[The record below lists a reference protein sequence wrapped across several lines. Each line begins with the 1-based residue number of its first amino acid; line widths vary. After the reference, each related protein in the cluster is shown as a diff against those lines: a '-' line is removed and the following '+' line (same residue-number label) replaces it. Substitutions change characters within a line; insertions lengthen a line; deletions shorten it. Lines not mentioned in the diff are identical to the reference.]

1 MQTHADEMP
10 LRQRIKLVLVLGSMV
25 GLVPLTIDAYLPAFP
40 VIAERFDA
48 AEPVVQLTLTGSLA
62 GIAVGQ
68 LLVGTLSDTF
78 GRRRPLI
85 VAMAVYVVV
94 SILCALA
101 PTVEVLG
108 ALRVLQGVTAAAGAV
123 IAMAMVRDMFSGVT
137 GVRMFSR
144 LMLVMGAAPVLAP
157 SLGAQLLRFTDWRG
171 IFWGLAAAGAALFLV
186 GCFGLRETLPPE
198 RRAPSDLGNTLRTY
212 GGLIRER
219 KFVGLFLTGGLMMA
233 SLFSYVSGSSFVL
246 QGVYGLSEQQ
256 FALLFAGNAAGLII
270 ATQINARVAVKY
282 GPRQVVQKAV
292 PVAAATAAVLLVMAT
307 TGWLGLAGIVVPL
320 FVILSMVGFT
330 LPNVQ
335 ALALADHGRT
345 AGVAAGLIGSS
356 NMALGAFTAPLVGA
370 FGTASAVPMAVVMLV
385 ATVGS
390 VTALLV
396 LVRPA
401 YRRAG
406 EPADEPVAVPV
417 AAQPSAVD
425 G

>member
-1 MQTHADEMP
+1 
-10 LRQRIKLVLVLGSMV
+10 MV

-48 AEPVVQLTLTGSLA
+48 TESAVQLTLTGSLA

-68 LLVGTLSDTF
+68 LLVGTLSDAF

-85 VAMAVYVVV
+85 VAMSMYVVV
-94 SILCALA
+94 SLLCALA
-101 PTVEVLG
+101 PTIEVLG

-157 SLGAQLLRFTDWRG
+157 SLGAQLLRVTDWRG
-171 IFWGLAAAGAALFLV
+171 IFMVLAAAGAALFLV

-198 RRAPSDLGNTLRTY
+198 RRRPSDIGNALRTY
-212 GGLIRER
+212 GALIRER
-219 KFVGLFLTGGLMMA
+219 KFIGLFLTGGLMMA

-256 FALLFAGNAAGLII
+256 YALLFAGNAAGLII
-270 ATQINARVAVKY
+270 ATQINARVAVRY
-282 GPRQVVQKAV
+282 GPQRVVQTAV
-292 PVAAATAAVLLVMAT
+292 PVAAATAVVLVVMAT
-307 TGWLGLAGIVVPL
+307 TGWLGLPGIVVPL
-320 FVILSMVGFT
+320 FVMLSMVGFT

-345 AGVAAGLIGSS
+345 AGAAAGLIGSS

-370 FGTASAVPMAVVMLV
+370 FGTASAVPMATIMLA
-385 ATVGS
+385 ATAGS
-390 VTALLV
+390 VTAFLV
-396 LVRPA
+396 LVRPSI
-401 YRRAG
+401 R
-406 EPADEPVAVPV
+406 PAAAPAPVTQLQP
-417 AAQPSAVD
+417 AAAD